1 MVDTLWLV
9 LSGVVLY
16 TVVAMALQSRGIL
29 PDSVRLSGPITTIHT
44 KRGKVF
50 LDRLARPKRLWR
62 AWGNFGIGI
71 VLVVMFGVFF
81 AVLFAGYRSLTN
93 PQPSAVTEPQ
103 NVLVIPG
110 VNEFLPLSVAP
121 EILAGLLIGLVVHEG
136 GHGLFCRV
144 GDIDIASMGLAL
156 LAFIPIGAFVE
167 PDEESR
173 SRSSRGDQTRM
184 FAAGV
189 TNNFAVT
196 VLAFGLL
203 FGPVIGAIGI
213 APGAAVGDV
222 VGGSPAADAGIER
235 GDRIVGVGGQNV
247 SENEDLDRLLAS
259 SNESSLPMTVV
270 GSDGER
276 RSTTVD
282 RSLIM
287 TRSTPGVV
295 GDLNLSGAPPRIQ
308 SVGGTDV
315 STVGGFQDALAETTV
330 ATVETDKGSFELVG
344 GAYYEQVT
352 AGGSLERA
360 LADADLP
367 TEGPVV
373 ITRFDGQRVVSV
385 EELQGARE
393 AAEAGETV
401 PVQVYVDGELRT
413 LEVTLGGSPTGES
426 VLVGVSG
433 PHVGYGGIDV
443 DDVGVNAYPA
453 DYYRDGL
460 GGSAGGIEMFF
471 QRIVFALFLPLA
483 GTVGQ
488 LPFNFAGFVD
498 PVTNFYTVQGPL
510 SFLGGG
516 VFLLANLLFWTGWI
530 NVNLAFFNCIPA
542 FPLDGG
548 HILRTST
555 EAVVSRLPIEGG
567 RRLTSTITT
576 VTSVTMLVSV
586 FLMIFAPQLVR

>member
-16 TVVAMALQSRGIL
+16 TVLMMALRARGVL
-29 PDSVRLSGPITTIHT
+29 PDSVRISGPITTIHT
-44 KRGKVF
+44 MRGKVF
-50 LDRLARPKRLWR
+50 LDKLARPKRLWR

-81 AVLFAGYRSLTN
+81 AVLFAGFSALTN

-121 EILAGLLIGLVVHEG
+121 EIIAGLLIGLVVHEG

-144 GDIDIASMGLAL
+144 GDINIASMGLAL

-167 PDEESR
+167 PDEEDR
-173 SRSSRGDQTRM
+173 ARADRGDQTRM

-196 VLAFGLL
+196 VVAFALL

-222 VGGSPAADAGIER
+222 VGQSPAAEAGIDR
-235 GDRIVGVGGQNV
+235 GDRIVAAAGQNV
-247 SENEDLDRLLAS
+247 SDDAALDRVLRESGESTVELA
-259 SNESSLPMTVV
+259 VV
-270 GSDGER
+270 GPDGER
-276 RSTTVD
+276 RTATVQ

-287 TRSTPGVV
+287 TRSTPSVV
-295 GDLNLSGAPPRIQ
+295 GDLNVSTPPRIE
-308 SVGGTDV
+308 SVAGVNV
-315 STVGGFQDALAETTV
+315 STTTGFYEALAENPI
-330 ATVETDKGSFELVG
+330 ATVGTDRGSFELVA

-352 AGGSLERA
+352 EDGGLEQALSEAGYA
-360 LADADLP
+360 

-373 ITRFDGQRVVSV
+373 VTRFDGQRTVTVEQFQSV
-385 EELQGARE
+385 R
-393 AAEAGETV
+393 AGTSPGQTV
-401 PVQVYVDGELRT
+401 PVEVYVGGELRQV
-413 LEVTLGGSPTGES
+413 EVTLGESPSDDAG
-426 VLVGVSG
+426 LVGVSN
-433 PHVGYGGIDV
+433 PHIGTGGVAV
-443 DDVGVNAYPA
+443 DDMGVNTYPA
-453 DYYRDGL
+453 SYYRDVL
-460 GGSAGGIEMFF
+460 GGSGGTIETFF
-471 QRIVFALFLPLA
+471 QRIAAVLFLPLA

-488 LPFNFAGFVD
+488 IPYNFAGFVD

-555 EAVVSRLPIEGG
+555 EAVVSRLPISGG

-576 VTSVTMLVSV
+576 ITSVTMLVSV
-586 FLMIFAPQLVR
+586 FLMIFAPQLLR